1 MKKHLISIKTNILPA
16 LLIFLPAVVFSA
28 APSKINYQG
37 RLLDVSG
44 VPIDGGDPKAVN
56 FGFFRDEAKSQDLN
70 LISPINTQYEVIP
83 VKGFFSI
90 AVDVKSEWFVGGDV
104 YMQVSVEGDELGPP
118 QLLVSSPYALSVSE
132 GSIGVNEL
140 KNESVTRAKIDPNEL
155 LKIYKTADGRLVLGE
170 MLDIGG
176 EQKLGYKS
184 AVCRESFGSR
194 YLDCAGTCRANATNE
209 PDNCELNDT
218 NWIGSLLL
226 RP

>member
-56 FGFFRDEAKSQDLN
+56 FGFFRDEDKSQDLN

-90 AVDVKSEWFVGGDV
+90 AVEVKPEWFVGGDV
-104 YMQVSVEGDELGPP
+104 YMQVSVEGDELGTP
-118 QLLVSSPYALSVSE
+118 QLLVSSTYDLSVSE
-132 GSIGVNEL
+132 WSIEVNEL
-140 KNESVTRAKIDPNEL
+140 KNESVTREKIDHNEL
-155 LKIYKTADGRLVLGE
+155 LRIHKTAD
-170 MLDIGG
+170 
-176 EQKLGYKS
+176 
-184 AVCRESFGSR
+184 
-194 YLDCAGTCRANATNE
+194 
-209 PDNCELNDT
+209 
-218 NWIGSLLL
+218 
-226 RP
+226 